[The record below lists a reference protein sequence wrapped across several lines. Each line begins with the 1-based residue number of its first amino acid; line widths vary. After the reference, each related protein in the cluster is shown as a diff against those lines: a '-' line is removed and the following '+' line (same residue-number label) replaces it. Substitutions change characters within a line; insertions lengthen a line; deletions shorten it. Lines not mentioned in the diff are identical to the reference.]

1 MNDNTL
7 QVREVGSQQL
17 LFERVIILF
26 GIDVNGVE
34 FGTNAA
40 LETVEAVVL
49 PLVIAYG

>member
-17 LFERVIILF
+17 QNERVVILL
-26 GIDVNGVE
+26 GVNVNGVE

-40 LETVEAVVL
+40 LETVKAVVL
-49 PLVIAYG
+49 PWVIAYG